1 MKTFTIKISLLL
13 FLLFL
18 NTSLSAACS
27 LIDSTT
33 NDAADSAPGTII
45 PALHNKSSSITTCIS
60 GTSPNR
66 EKDYFYFTAGVKG
79 TLDMSSFTTNNGDY
93 RFQVGSSENG
103 NEYYG
108 QTKSKT
114 HTLSQITLLAG
125 ESVYIYVVD
134 DDDDDDDNGDDTV
147 LGSDQKAVARPTRR
161 TATSDSLP
169 LCSLL

>member
-134 DDDDDDDNGDDTV
+134 DDDDDDDNDDDDDATV
-147 LGSDQKAVARPTRR
+147 RLPCVAMTAMLLPTWI
-161 TATSDSLP
+161 
-169 LCSLL
+169 